1 MNDPGMDGEM
11 EETEKIN
18 VVPLAD
24 LTLVLL
30 IILMVISPM
39 ISQSLIRVSTPQVKT
54 GAGAEAAGPEAKK
67 EEGPLRVDIREN
79 GFLLNDKPFEILS
92 ALLEN
97 LRQRLAADPERM
109 VLVSADESV
118 VVRRVV
124 EVLDGAKLAGARS
137 LSLAGLK
144 KKVQEKRK

>member
-1 MNDPGMDGEM
+1 M

-54 GAGAEAAGPEAKK
+54 EAGAEAAGPEAKK

>member
-54 GAGAEAAGPEAKK
+54 GAGAAGPEAKK

-79 GFLLNDKPFEILS
+79 GFLLNGEPFEFVES
-92 ALLEN
+92 MLED
-97 LRQRLAADPERM
+97 LKQRLLTNPERS
-109 VLVSADESV
+109 VLVSADERV
-118 VVRRVV
+118 VVRQVV
-124 EVLDGAKLAGARS
+124 QVLDGAKLAGAKS
-137 LSLAGLK
+137 LSLLGLK
-144 KKVQEKRK
+144 KKEQEKIK